1 MMATRTSNS
10 TRLKPR
16 ESPLESGRVVFAE
29 IIFKFL
35 KLRVK
40 VNVSHYTYL
49 SL

>member
-1 MMATRTSNS
+1 
-10 TRLKPR
+10 
-16 ESPLESGRVVFAE
+16 VVFAE